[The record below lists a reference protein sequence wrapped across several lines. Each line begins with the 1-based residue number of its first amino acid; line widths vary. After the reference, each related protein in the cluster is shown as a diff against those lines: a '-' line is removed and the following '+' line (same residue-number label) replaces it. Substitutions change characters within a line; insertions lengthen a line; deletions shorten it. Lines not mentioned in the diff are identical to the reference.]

1 MDRARTVSIVSW
13 STSVVV
19 LYAETS
25 EDLHHPVIHAHW
37 NSKLKLAQRIPQEIS
52 GGRVKPQ
59 VFGYFVE
66 LGLRD
71 LK

>member
-1 MDRARTVSIVSW
+1 
-13 STSVVV
+13 V
-19 LYAETS
+19 LYAEAS
-25 EDLHHPVIHAHW
+25 EDLHHPVVHAHW
-37 NSKLKLAQRIPQEIS
+37 DGKLVLAQRIPKEIS

-59 VFGYFVE
+59 VFGYFVK

>member
-1 MDRARTVSIVSW
+1 VEPNASLARSARVIV
-13 STSVVV
+13 
-19 LYAETS
+19 LDPEAA
-25 EDLHHPVIHAHW
+25 EDLHRSVVHAHW
-37 NSKLKLAQRIPQEIS
+37 DCKLKLAQRIAKKIS
-52 GGRVKPQ
+52 GGRVKRQ